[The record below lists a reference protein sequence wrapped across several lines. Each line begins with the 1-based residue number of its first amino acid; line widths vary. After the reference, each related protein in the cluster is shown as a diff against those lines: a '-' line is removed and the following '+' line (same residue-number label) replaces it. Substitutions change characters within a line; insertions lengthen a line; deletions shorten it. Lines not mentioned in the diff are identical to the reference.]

1 MSYLSGKFRAS
12 PLGCSALQHWPR
24 HQSIG
29 LNPLPRGASCSM
41 GGWVPWHDS
50 EAAASMGL
58 VALAAGRPGSPTAAV
73 ETEAAAR
80 AFEAAGRA
88 EAADAAIEN
97 FHAAV
102 VARLTSLYGPNGLCA
117 RSKTREQEM
126 RVLQLLHMDNRMN
139 MFHQAMQGS
148 SPAVRDVW
156 DLSSHQHAVLVHPGP
171 TSVASTLPVASG
183 AKRRAVSMPA
193 DKASKR
199 CRWMG
204 QPQLLNNE
212 RRPVLKLDSPATHH
226 RRRNAISH
234 EGAWRPILDAL
245 PGYRQGYACTP

>member
-1 MSYLSGKFRAS
+1 MGGLFIPERPDVLHRQLAGAPGLVLFGARCVMVQACVICALGKPHVATCEHACHGFKIRKV
-12 PLGCSALQHWPR
+12 PWFPPGCSPCSTWPR

-41 GGWVPWHDS
+41 GGWVPWHDG

-156 DLSSHQHAVLVHPGP
+156 DLSSARG
-171 TSVASTLPVASG
+171 SRASRPYL
-183 AKRRAVSMPA
+183 RR
-193 DKASKR
+193 
-199 CRWMG
+199 
-204 QPQLLNNE
+204 
-212 RRPVLKLDSPATHH
+212 
-226 RRRNAISH
+226 
-234 EGAWRPILDAL
+234 
-245 PGYRQGYACTP
+245 

>member
-1 MSYLSGKFRAS
+1 
-12 PLGCSALQHWPR
+12 
-24 HQSIG
+24 
-29 LNPLPRGASCSM
+29 
-41 GGWVPWHDS
+41 
-50 EAAASMGL
+50 MGL

-73 ETEAAAR
+73 QTEAAAR

-88 EAADAAIEN
+88 EADAAIHK

-102 VARLTSLYGPNGLCA
+102 VARLTWLYGPNGLWT
-117 RSKTREQEM
+117 RNKTREQEM

-139 MFHQAMQGS
+139 MFLQTMQES
-148 SPAVRDVW
+148 SPAVGDVW

-171 TSVASTLPVASG
+171 TSVARALPVASG

-204 QPQLLNNE
+204 QPKLLNNE
-212 RRPVLKLDSPATHH
+212 RRPVSKLDSPATHH

-245 PGYRQGYACTP
+245 PCYRQDACTP

>member
-1 MSYLSGKFRAS
+1 MSYLTRIVPCL

-80 AFEAAGRA
+80 AFASRA

-126 RVLQLLHMDNRMN
+126 RVLQLLHMD

-156 DLSSHQHAVLVHPGP
+156 DLSSHQHAVLVQPGP
-171 TSVASTLPVASG
+171 TSVASTLPIASG

-212 RRPVLKLDSPATHH
+212 RRPGLKLDSPATHH
-226 RRRNAISH
+226 RRRNVISH

-245 PGYRQGYACTP
+245 PWCYRQGYACTP

>member
-1 MSYLSGKFRAS
+1 MSYLTGSSVPPPSVAAPCSTGRAT
-12 PLGCSALQHWPR
+12 
-24 HQSIG
+24 
-29 LNPLPRGASCSM
+29 NPLVSIHCRARGASCRM

-80 AFEAAGRA
+80 AFASRA

-102 VARLTSLYGPNGLCA
+102 VARLTSLYGTNGLCA

-126 RVLQLLHMDNRMN
+126 RVLQLLHMDNQMN

-156 DLSSHQHAVLVHPGP
+156 DLSSHQHAVLVQPGP
-171 TSVASTLPVASG
+171 TSVASTLPIASG

-212 RRPVLKLDSPATHH
+212 RRPGLKLDSPATHH

-245 PGYRQGYACTP
+245 PCYRQGYACTP

>member
-1 MSYLSGKFRAS
+1 
-12 PLGCSALQHWPR
+12 
-24 HQSIG
+24 
-29 LNPLPRGASCSM
+29 M

-126 RVLQLLHMDNRMN
+126 RVLQLLHMENRMN

-156 DLSSHQHAVLVHPGP
+156 DLSSHQHAVLVQPGP
-171 TSVASTLPVASG
+171 TSVASTLPIASG

-212 RRPVLKLDSPATHH
+212 RRPGLKLDSPATHH

-245 PGYRQGYACTP
+245 PCYRQGYACTP

>member
-1 MSYLSGKFRAS
+1 
-12 PLGCSALQHWPR
+12 
-24 HQSIG
+24 
-29 LNPLPRGASCSM
+29 M

-73 ETEAAAR
+73 QTEAAAR

-88 EAADAAIEN
+88 EADAAIQK

-102 VARLTSLYGPNGLCA
+102 VARLTWLYGPNGLWT
-117 RSKTREQEM
+117 RNKTREQEM

-139 MFHQAMQGS
+139 MFLQTMQES
-148 SPAVRDVW
+148 SPAVGDVW
-156 DLSSHQHAVLVHPGP
+156 DLSSHRHAILVHPDP
-171 TSVASTLPVASG
+171 TSVARALPVASG

-204 QPQLLNNE
+204 QPKV
-212 RRPVLKLDSPATHH
+212 RVKTR
-226 RRRNAISH
+226 
-234 EGAWRPILDAL
+234 
-245 PGYRQGYACTP
+245 